1 MVTNK
6 HQTVGT
12 FGKDCSA
19 RIYWDFVRCE
29 GSLLWKTL
37 MDEPSKT
44 SININP
50 DMVIETPVPHRE
62 NRYDVI
68 YEYKTFEPVLTRTKF
83 LDESLYDFYG

>member
-1 MVTNK
+1 
-6 HQTVGT
+6 
-12 FGKDCSA
+12 
-19 RIYWDFVRCE
+19 
-29 GSLLWKTL
+29 